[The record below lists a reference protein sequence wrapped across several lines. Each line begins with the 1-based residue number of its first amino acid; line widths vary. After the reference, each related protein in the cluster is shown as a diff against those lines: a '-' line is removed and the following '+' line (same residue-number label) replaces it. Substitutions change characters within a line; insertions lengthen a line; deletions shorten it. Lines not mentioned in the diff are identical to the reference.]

1 MKIENMKEIIK
12 YTKAVV
18 AATILASSSCL
29 TSCDFLD
36 VVPPEQAQLKDATK
50 TEQST
55 LGFLY
60 SCYSAVP
67 ATIDYGG
74 KTENGG
80 VDEYTLPGEWGS
92 PSIAMATNNF
102 STAGSPEWKWG
113 SYYRYIG
120 QCHLFLQELEKTEV
134 ISEEKKV
141 QWRAEA
147 NFLIAYYHFLLL
159 QFYGPVP
166 INDHYLDMD
175 ASSES
180 FPGRSHFDYVVDWV
194 ANKLDTEVIPYLPA
208 TREGDEWG
216 RATSLIAKAIK
227 ARMYLYAASPL
238 WNGSFPYSDADWCNT
253 TWETPGYGKS
263 IVSHSYDATK
273 WERARKAC
281 QEALDAALSAG
292 HKLYNDLEYYATVDP
307 TQALPYIPGLVEDG
321 AGAAKALEFKKR
333 VMMLR
338 YMVSTRVDQGNREI
352 IWGKWG
358 GLGAITSASMPLKV
372 IRNSSSGW
380 NEGWGGISP
389 LLSTITNFYTV
400 NGKLPEKDDNFTD
413 KSEWY
418 ESAGLTKKPG
428 EDDEVSEYRK
438 NIIKINLNRE
448 PRYYAWLAF
457 DGGDYGIKLYN
468 GKPLM
473 LNLRSNASPTTVGS
487 RGGQGYDPTQM
498 RNRCLTGFLS
508 QKFVYPMIQKTSNST
523 VGDQNSPAPMIRM
536 AELYLNLAE
545 CEAAMSDLN
554 SDNSH
559 RTDAFVKLNEIRKRA
574 GVPELTENMVAESG
588 MRLTD
593 WILHERFI
601 ELWGE
606 GHRYYDIRRWMLAP
620 NLLGA
625 GMRQGLN
632 ADKVENP
639 SFETFNRP
647 TSITSIDFKWTRRQ
661 YLGSLYYPEVAKNKN
676 MVQAPGY

>member
-1 MKIENMKEIIK
+1 MKQIIK
-12 YTKAVV
+12 YTKSFV
-18 AATILASSSCL
+18 AATLLVTAGSL
-29 TSCDFLD
+29 TSCNFLD

-50 TEQST
+50 TENST

-60 SCYSAVP
+60 SCYAAVP
-67 ATIDYGG
+67 NTPEYSG

-80 VDEYTLPGEWGS
+80 VDEYVIPGEWGG

-113 SYYRYIG
+113 NYYRYIG
-120 QCHLFLQELEKTEV
+120 QCHLFLQQLEKTNV

-166 INDHYLDMD
+166 INDRYIDMD
-175 ASSES
+175 TPSEN
-180 FPGRSHFDYVVDWV
+180 FPGRSHFDYVVDWI
-194 ANKLDTEVIPYLPA
+194 ANKLDTEVIPYLPD

-227 ARMYLYAASPL
+227 ARMFLYAASPL
-238 WNGSFPYSDADWCNT
+238 WNGSFPYSEADWQNT

-263 IVSHSYDATK
+263 IVSHSYDPSK
-273 WERARKAC
+273 WERARIAC

-292 HKLYNDLEYYATVDP
+292 HELYNDMEYYTTADP
-307 TQALPYIPGLVEDG
+307 NRALPYIPGLVDTG
-321 AGAAKALEFKKR
+321 AEAEAAKEFKKR

-338 YMVSTRVDQGNREI
+338 YMVTTRVDQGNREI

-358 GLGAITSASMPLKV
+358 GFGATADASMPLKV
-372 IRNSSSGW
+372 IRNTSSGW

-389 LLSTITNFYTV
+389 LLSTITNFYTK
-400 NGKLPEKDDNFTD
+400 NGKLPAKDPSYTPKNN
-413 KSEWY
+413 WY
-418 ESAGLTKKPG
+418 KSAGLTG
-428 EDDEVSEYRK
+428 EGEAASYRP
-438 NIIKINLNRE
+438 NIINIHLNRE
-448 PRYYAWLAF
+448 PRYYAWMAF
-457 DGGDYGIKLYN
+457 DGGDYGIKLYD
-468 GKPLM
+468 GQPLM
-473 LNLRSNASPTTVGS
+473 LNMRSHDAPNTTGA
-487 RGGQGYDPTQM
+487 RGGQGYDPTQI
-498 RNRCLTGFLS
+498 RNRSLTGFLS
-508 QKFVYPMIQKTSNST
+508 QKFVYPLIQKTASST
-523 VGDQNSPAPMIRM
+523 VGNSSYPAPIIRM

-545 CEAAMSDLN
+545 CEAALSELN
-554 SDNSH
+554 SNNTYRS
-559 RTDAFVKLNEIRKRA
+559 DAFTKLNQIRKRA
-574 GVPELTENMVAESG
+574 GVPDLTENMITESG
-588 MRLTD
+588 MKLVD

-606 GHRYYDIRRWMLAP
+606 GHRYYDIRRWVLAP
-620 NLLGA
+620 NLLGEKN
-625 GMRQGLN
+625 RQGLN

-639 SFETFNRP
+639 SFETFNQP
-647 TSITSIDFKWTRRQ
+647 TPITSIDFKWTRRQ